1 MPSSLG
7 ESFGSAVAVTYVPA
21 LPTIGRIVAR
31 YQDQGNVKHASTVVP
46 GWREGRRVLHRFGDS
61 ETQQLALAVNNRK
74 MLT

>member
-31 YQDQGNVKHASTVVP
+31 YQDQGNVKHASTSYLVGVKN
-46 GWREGRRVLHRFGDS
+46 GGYYID
-61 ETQQLALAVNNRK
+61 LAIPKRSN
-74 MLT
+74 